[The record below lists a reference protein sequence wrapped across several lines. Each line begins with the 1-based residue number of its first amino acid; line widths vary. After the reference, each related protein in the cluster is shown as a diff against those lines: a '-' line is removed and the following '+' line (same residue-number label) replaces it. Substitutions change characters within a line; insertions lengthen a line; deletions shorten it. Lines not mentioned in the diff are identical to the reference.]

1 MKEIKEQEKIIA
13 SYLNALDGMPAE
25 DLMKFIEA
33 YLKDNLCNWELLN
46 EKFNKLQ
53 RANKKQQ
60 KQIADLIEIT
70 QNQKEVYLSEIAE
83 LQCDNQRLEELL
95 HGGY

>member
-1 MKEIKEQEKIIA
+1 MKEIKEQEQIVA

-33 YLKDNLCNWELLN
+33 YLKDNLHNWELLN
-46 EKFNKLQ
+46 EKFNNLQ

-70 QNQKEVYLSEIAE
+70 QNQKEVYLSEIAA

>member
-1 MKEIKEQEKIIA
+1 MKEIKEQEQIVA

-33 YLKDNLCNWELLN
+33 YLKDNLRNWELLN

-70 QNQKEVYLSEIAE
+70 QNQKEVYLSEIAA

>member
-1 MKEIKEQEKIIA
+1 MKEIKEQEQIVA

-33 YLKDNLCNWELLN
+33 YLKDNLHNWELLN
-46 EKFNKLQ
+46 EKFNNLQ

>member
-1 MKEIKEQEKIIA
+1 MKEIKEQEQIVA

>member
-1 MKEIKEQEKIIA
+1 MKEIKEQEQIVA

-33 YLKDNLCNWELLN
+33 YLKDNLHNWELLN

-70 QNQKEVYLSEIAE
+70 QNQKEVYLSEIAA

>member
-1 MKEIKEQEKIIA
+1 MKEIKEQEQIVA
-13 SYLNALDGMPAE
+13 SYLNALDGMSTE
-25 DLMKFIEA
+25 DLLKFIEA
-33 YLKDNLCNWELLN
+33 YLKDNLHNWELLN